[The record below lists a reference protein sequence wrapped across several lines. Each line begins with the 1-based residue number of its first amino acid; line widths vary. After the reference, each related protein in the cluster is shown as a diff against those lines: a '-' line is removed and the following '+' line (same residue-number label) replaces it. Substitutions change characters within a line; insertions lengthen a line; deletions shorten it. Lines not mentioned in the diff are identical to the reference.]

1 MTIILDYVS
10 KVYNGQDIIKDF
22 YLSIEDKRI
31 YQIVGPNGAGKST
44 ILKIFLG
51 EVKPDAGRVARM
63 GDYKYP
69 TLQSAYVP
77 QESHFK
83 EKKSALWHV
92 KKAHRKVSEGRAIE
106 ELSYFLPA
114 EKISDPISTFSEA
127 EKRCVEIVRV
137 LCIPAD
143 FIVLDEPFSHM
154 DEKLQ
159 KKALSYILD
168 KQGSRPILLATQIEL
183 PIKDSKIT
191 TLSGRTY

>member
-1 MTIILDYVS
+1 MTIILDNITISYDGTPVL
-10 KVYNGQDIIKDF
+10 KDF

-31 YQIVGPNGAGKST
+31 YQIVGPKGSGKST
-44 ILKIFLG
+44 VLKVFLG
-51 EVKPDAGRVARM
+51 EIKPDAGRVARM

-114 EKISDPISTFSEA
+114 EKIKAPISTLSEA
-127 EKRCVEIVRV
+127 EKRCVEIVRA

-143 FIVLDEPFSHM
+143 FIVLDEPFAHM
-154 DEKLQ
+154 DETLQ

-168 KQGSRPILLATQIEL
+168 KQGSRPILLATQSEL